1 MIFKSVQVDGFV
13 KKPDEK
19 IRAVL
24 VYGSND
30 GLRRDTV
37 KRLAAA
43 VCPDLNDPFRAAELA
58 GGDLAADIGVLYGEF
73 NGQSLTG
80 GRRVIIV
87 NDAGNDLTK
96 AIRKML
102 DESPNTGN
110 LLILSGAGSLN
121 KKSSLVKLAEDS
133 EDMAAVACY
142 EDKSGYS
149 FVELFVRF

>member
-1 MIFKSVQVDGFV
+1 M
-13 KKPDEK
+13 
-19 IRAVL
+19 
-24 VYGSND
+24 
-30 GLRRDTV
+30 
-37 KRLAAA
+37 
-43 VCPDLNDPFRAAELA
+43 
-58 GGDLAADIGVLYGEF
+58 LYGEF

-133 EDMAAVACY
+133 EDMAAVALLRGQ
-142 EDKSGYS
+142 ERRH
-149 FVELFVRF
+149 LFGFKKHGNDF